1 MSHEIEAI
9 KDPGVP
15 AHVHRQADSD
25 PKAEKKAER
34 QVAILFGLSAVGTL
48 LFIYSYIWLPEDVFI
63 YLPVLGTTN
72 AKQLFL
78 GLGLAL
84 SLFFIGAG
92 AIHWAKTLMP
102 DEEVIAMRHEMRSED
117 SDRKDFVA
125 SAKEGAAA
133 AGLGRRSLIKRSLGL
148 SLGLVGLSPLLL
160 LRDLGPLPGKD
171 LETTSWK
178 SGTRLVT
185 DPGDRPI
192 KPSDLEVG
200 AVAQV
205 LPALAPGEERTLNNI
220 GKDAVLL
227 IRLRPEEFQLD
238 AEKLAMTHEGIIA
251 FSKICSHMGCAVA
264 GPNLMDPAGNL
275 AEFFNLPRLVGP
287 YLVSAT
293 TLMCATIVIQVFL
306 RPDPYL
312 TAEKQAHVINKKG
325 STKAALAHIRSN
337 PKTLFAISS
346 IAIGHVAM
354 VSVMVMTPIHMA
366 HVDVT
371 LRVIGFVISVH
382 VLGMYAF
389 SPLVGTL
396 SDRLGRIRVIQIGLV
411 ILLSSTLIAGTAAAD
426 NAVQLGI
433 GLFLLGLGWS
443 CTLIAGSAFLS
454 ESVSLE
460 MRPAS
465 QGASDLVMNLSG
477 AGGGALAGV
486 IIGTLNY
493 GWLCLFASIPV
504 IFLGIFSIRLQRNVS

>member
-1 MSHEIEAI
+1 MLIGTFLVGAASAAGYQARFAAI
-9 KDPGVP
+9 DL
-15 AHVHRQADSD
+15 ATQESR
-25 PKAEKKAER
+25 
-34 QVAILFGLSAVGTL
+34 
-48 LFIYSYIWLPEDVFI
+48 
-63 YLPVLGTTN
+63 
-72 AKQLFL
+72 AKQLSFVVW
-78 GLGLAL
+78 G
-84 SLFFIGAG
+84 STIG
-92 AIHWAKTLMP
+92 
-102 DEEVIAMRHEMRSED
+102 
-117 SDRKDFVA
+117 
-125 SAKEGAAA
+125 
-133 AGLGRRSLIKRSLGL
+133 
-148 SLGLVGLSPLLL
+148 
-160 LRDLGPLPGKD
+160 
-171 LETTSWK
+171 
-178 SGTRLVT
+178 
-185 DPGDRPI
+185 
-192 KPSDLEVG
+192 
-200 AVAQV
+200 
-205 LPALAPGEERTLNNI
+205 
-220 GKDAVLL
+220 
-227 IRLRPEEFQLD
+227 
-238 AEKLAMTHEGIIA
+238 
-251 FSKICSHMGCAVA
+251 AVA
-264 GPNLMDPAGNL
+264 GPNLMDSAGNL

-389 SPLVGTL
+389 SQLVGTL